1 MKSSSHSKNPDATS
15 IAPLQV
21 ETLESRM
28 MLSSVQIFAAGA
40 TGTESLELKVND
52 VVAATFDNVGG
63 DVDGRQFETLK
74 FNTDQTL
81 TADDIRLEFVND
93 LYRAEDGFDRNVL
106 IDRIVIDGVV
116 FETESDKTYSTG
128 LWRDGGI
135 VGPGFLETELLNV
148 NGSFFYSSDGGIEPP
163 SQTGTRL
170 RIEANGTTGEEQLRV
185 RVDGNVVE
193 TFDVTTQL
201 DSYFWVS
208 DDNIDV
214 GRIQLE
220 FANDLYDPANGIDRN
235 LIVEQIQLIDRT
247 NGDRQRFFTNSDTT
261 FSTGTWREADGVIE
275 GFGRGDTL
283 HSNGYFSYGEDGP
296 TGGEGSLIRFTAAG
310 DTGEEIVQLLIDG
323 NVFYE
328 TEVPVQFSNRVGS
341 RGFYE
346 YQVITDQ
353 KVDLS
358 QLRLAFVNDG
368 TTDSGRDR
376 NLSVDYIYVKDLDTG
391 NVQRTTASDSS
402 TFSTGTYLP
411 EDGVVPGFGRGNKL
425 FTDGYFEFTE
435 SSRLVVFAFG
445 DTGEERFQV
454 LVNGQVEAEFL
465 ASEPSA
471 DPFEGRQFFVDF
483 DGPVNIED
491 IRIDYINDG
500 LTDSGEDKGL
510 RFTGVRL
517 DSRLYG
523 VETTGTDGIL
533 NENGSLQYGS
543 VPQVGASTTNTSA
556 RFPVLVNV
564 QWLEANT
571 FPSPFSDFVV
581 KAEEDGEI
589 RIKLNRIGGT
599 DGPLSETYEIT
610 AIGDNSLPGS
620 VTSQFVTID
629 FDDDQLASTLNIPV
643 NDNNVADGGF
653 FQLRKVGGTDAS
665 DFLNV
670 EITDSD

>member
-1 MKSSSHSKNPDATS
+1 M
-15 IAPLQV
+15 IGAP
-21 ETLESRM
+21 EH
-28 MLSSVQIFAAGA
+28 F
-40 TGTESLELKVND
+40 KP
-52 VVAATFDNVGG
+52 
-63 DVDGRQFETLK
+63 K
-74 FNTDQTL
+74 
-81 TADDIRLEFVND
+81 
-93 LYRAEDGFDRNVL
+93 
-106 IDRIVIDGVV
+106 
-116 FETESDKTYSTG
+116 
-128 LWRDGGI
+128 
-135 VGPGFLETELLNV
+135 
-148 NGSFFYSSDGGIEPP
+148 
-163 SQTGTRL
+163 
-170 RIEANGTTGEEQLRV
+170 
-185 RVDGNVVE
+185 
-193 TFDVTTQL
+193 
-201 DSYFWVS
+201 
-208 DDNIDV
+208 
-214 GRIQLE
+214 
-220 FANDLYDPANGIDRN
+220 
-235 LIVEQIQLIDRT
+235 
-247 NGDRQRFFTNSDTT
+247 
-261 FSTGTWREADGVIE
+261 
-275 GFGRGDTL
+275 FGRD
-283 HSNGYFSYGEDGP
+283 HN
-296 TGGEGSLIRFTAAG
+296 
-310 DTGEEIVQLLIDG
+310 LL
-323 NVFYE
+323 
-328 TEVPVQFSNRVGS
+328 
-341 RGFYE
+341 
-346 YQVITDQ
+346 
-353 KVDLS
+353 
-358 QLRLAFVNDG
+358 
-368 TTDSGRDR
+368 
-376 NLSVDYIYVKDLDTG
+376 VDYIYVKDLDTG

-425 FTDGYFEFTE
+425 FADGYFEFAE
-435 SSRLVVFAFG
+435 SSRLVVFAYG

-465 ASEPSA
+465 ASKPSA

-483 DGPVNIED
+483 DRPVNIED

-517 DSRLYG
+517 DSRLYD
-523 VETTGTDGIL
+523 VATTGTDGIL
-533 NENGSLQYGS
+533 SENGSLQYGS

-599 DGPLSETYEIT
+599 DGPLSETYEII